1 MKNILI
7 PTDFSSFAKNAWDV
21 ALKLAK
27 INSVDLHLIHCPD
40 IPLGWEG
47 WPVREQDKEP
57 DIQEQVDQ
65 LQDRLKTEHPIPQEM
80 QPKVHLQIVGG
91 KIYEAIKT
99 YVNRNGIDL
108 IVMGSHGASGKQEY
122 FVGSNTQKVVRSVNT
137 NILVIKNK
145 MNELEFSNVLFASG
159 LSVDDLESF
168 RRFLRFI
175 NPFQP
180 KVIHLLAVN
189 IPGFFTQPSILMHEG
204 LNELKSIAKGYNCQ
218 KHFLSD
224 LTVESGI
231 RHFSQENNIDLIAI
245 SNHEKHPWKR
255 VFRGSNVE
263 FIVNH
268 AEVPVLSLD
277 HLDAEAK

>member
-91 KIYEAIKT
+91 KI
-99 YVNRNGIDL
+99 
-108 IVMGSHGASGKQEY
+108 
-122 FVGSNTQKVVRSVNT
+122 
-137 NILVIKNK
+137 
-145 MNELEFSNVLFASG
+145 
-159 LSVDDLESF
+159 
-168 RRFLRFI
+168 
-175 NPFQP
+175 
-180 KVIHLLAVN
+180 
-189 IPGFFTQPSILMHEG
+189 
-204 LNELKSIAKGYNCQ
+204 
-218 KHFLSD
+218 
-224 LTVESGI
+224 
-231 RHFSQENNIDLIAI
+231 
-245 SNHEKHPWKR
+245 
-255 VFRGSNVE
+255 
-263 FIVNH
+263 
-268 AEVPVLSLD
+268 
-277 HLDAEAK
+277 